1 MDSSRRAVESY
12 RRSRMIDAVTFDEDK
27 VAPVYKLEEICQL
40 LRSSHVSIVKEM
52 SEFVF
57 KRLDHKSPIVKQKA
71 LRLIKY
77 AVGKSGVEFRREMQR
92 NSVAVRQLFHYKGHP
107 DPLKG
112 DALNK
117 AVRDTAHEAISA
129 IFQEES
135 NAPPADDLNRRIQG
149 FGNTNIEMSSDEKR
163 SFISEVVGL
172 GSASIKQ
179 GLSNFTHSHSF
190 KKNDNG
196 NYKSPNLHR
205 SLTIESEQVDRYE
218 PAQYRNEA
226 QNSFGS
232 SKNVA
237 SGPWNEDSRV
247 TKTEITNGDSSS
259 NYRES
264 KTREERL
271 LETIVTSGGVRLQP
285 TRDAILI
292 FLTEAKKLDAVA
304 LSHALDLKLQS
315 PLWQASS
322 LYLSVRMKAI
332 CVLESILRRKDDEH
346 FAIIESYFIDNK
358 DLVVRC
364 SDSPQSSLREKANKV
379 LSLLGGEQTGN
390 VASNSE
396 QPMKAQTAT
405 FVQMPDLIDTG
416 DLDDYHVTNAAT
428 ENPSDQV
435 ITNLTAPSP
444 APQLIDDL
452 FGDGPGNVVSTSE
465 LENDDDP
472 FADVSFHTNDSKEQ
486 ADDLFSG
493 LTVDNKRDPHENSIA
508 EKKSGPE
515 MFDIFGP
522 DSELPQEQDH
532 KHDLNNLMGSLS
544 IDKNV
549 SKMEQKRTP
558 PGQLSE
564 LLSDSASHPS
574 HQASGNAWSGILNSQ
589 TALPNGNA
597 VFPPGAMAYN
607 IPPGI
612 MFNPAFPS
620 QPINYGAMG
629 NLLAQQQFL
638 ATMSG
643 FQHFGNFNSQ
653 NMNLSNVAGTNG
665 GYASALPDIFHANQP
680 NPAPS
685 SVVNSSKKEDTK
697 AFDFIS
703 DHIAAARDPKRV
715 V

>member
-12 RRSRMIDAVTFDEDK
+12 WRSLMIDGATSNEDK

-57 KRLDHKSPIVKQKA
+57 RRLDHKSPIVKQKA

-135 NAPPADDLNRRIQG
+135 NAAPADDLNRRIQG
-149 FGNTNIEMSSDEKR
+149 FGNTNIEMSSDEKK

-179 GLSNFTHSHSF
+179 GLTNFTHSPSF
-190 KKNDNG
+190 KKKDDG

-205 SLTIESEQVDRYE
+205 SLTIESEQADRYE

-315 PLWQASS
+315 PLWQ
-322 LYLSVRMKAI
+322 VRMKAI

-358 DLVVRC
+358 DLVVKC

-379 LSLLGGEQTGN
+379 LSLLGGEQTDN

-416 DLDDYHVTNAAT
+416 DLDDYHVTNAAI

-465 LENDDDP
+465 LKNDDDP
-472 FADVSFHTNDSKEQ
+472 FADVLFHNNDSKEQ

-493 LTVDNKRDPHENSIA
+493 LTVDNKRDPLENSIA

-522 DSELPQEQDH
+522 ESELLQEQDH
-532 KHDLNNLMGSLS
+532 KNDLSNLMGGLS

-549 SKMEQKRTP
+549 PKMEQKGTP

-564 LLSDSASHPS
+564 LLSDSTSHPS
-574 HQASGNAWSGILNSQ
+574 RLASSNDWSGILNSQ

-597 VFPPGAMAYN
+597 VLPPGGMPYN
-607 IPPGI
+607 IPPGV

-643 FQHFGNFNSQ
+643 LQHFGNLNAQ
-653 NMNLSNVAGTNG
+653 NMNLSSVAGTNG

-680 NPAPS
+680 NPAPGA
-685 SVVNSSKKEDTK
+685 VVNSSKKEDTK